1 VDFSWVTLVLRFG
14 EELGVLSISQSKI
27 KEKVPIKS
35 QKRQSGKVFLG
46 LLAIPRVSSPPDR
59 MVDIG
64 NTAMNIIICGA
75 TETGAYAAEIF
86 ASNGDNVTVVD
97 TNPVALETLGELLDI
112 ATLTGQPAAASV
124 IKQAGAEDADAV
136 IASTNVD
143 EVNLLCAST
152 ASYLGADRTFAT
164 VTHST
169 FLNRE
174 ILDYSQIFSVDNLIC
189 PAFLTARAIASR
201 LRNPAAITVEQLAG
215 HTIEVQ
221 LFEASK
227 GAAGLGRRLADVEL
241 PTGARLA
248 AITRGDDTYLPS
260 GISTVDEG
268 DEVLLVANTEVFHE
282 ARRLFRAKDA
292 GRRNVV
298 IMGGSPIAVW
308 LCRSLKN
315 RGFTIRLFETEKERA
330 EELAEKLPWVTVF
343 QSDPTDPSVFTDEHI
358 EHADAFVALTKD
370 EHNILSCAWAA
381 SLGVDQTYP
390 VVRRSD
396 YGPFIE
402 AMGITKTFNP
412 QKLAVREIQ
421 KQLMHERMTSV
432 AELADGALAIYRI
445 RVGRGAEVVDKP
457 LAELDLMPDCMIVV
471 LEHDEHT
478 GVVPSASEVL
488 QENDVVFVVVRQGYE
503 EELRKL
509 FAVK

>member
-1 VDFSWVTLVLRFG
+1 
-14 EELGVLSISQSKI
+14 
-27 KEKVPIKS
+27 
-35 QKRQSGKVFLG
+35 
-46 LLAIPRVSSPPDR
+46 
-59 MVDIG
+59 
-64 NTAMNIIICGA
+64 MNIIICGA
-75 TETGAYAAEIF
+75 TETGAHAAEFF
-86 ASNGDNVTVVD
+86 ASRGSNVTVVD
-97 TNPVALETLGELLDI
+97 TNLAALESLGETLDI
-112 ATLTGQPAAASV
+112 ATLTGQPAAAN
-124 IKQAGAEDADAV
+124 ILKQAGASDADAI
-136 IASTNVD
+136 IAATEVD

-152 ASYLGADRTFAT
+152 ASYLGTDRTFAT

-169 FLNRE
+169 FLDRE
-174 ILDYSQIFSVDNLIC
+174 TLDYSQIFSVDSLVC
-189 PAFLTARAIASR
+189 PAYSTAKAIASR

-221 LFEASK
+221 LFEASR
-227 GAAGLGRRLADVEL
+227 GASGLGRRLADVEL
-241 PTGARLA
+241 PAGARLA
-248 AITRGDDTYLPS
+248 AITRGEDTYLPS
-260 GISTVDEG
+260 GVSTVDAG
-268 DEVLLVANTEVFHE
+268 DQVLLVANSDVFHE
-282 ARRLFRAKDA
+282 ARRLFRSKDA

-308 LCRSLKN
+308 LCRALKN
-315 RGFTIRLFETEKERA
+315 RGFTIRLFETERERA

-343 QSDPTDPSVFTDEHI
+343 QSDPTDPGVFTDEHI

-412 QKLAVREIQ
+412 QDLAVREIEQ
-421 KQLMHERMTSV
+421 RFVRTRLTQV
-432 AELADGALAIYRI
+432 AELASGALSIYRI
-445 RVGRGAEVVDKP
+445 RVGRDASVIGTP
-457 LAELDLMPDCMIVV
+457 LAKLDLMPDCMIVV
-471 LEHDEHT
+471 LEHDEHN

-488 QENDVVFVVVRQGYE
+488 QENDVVFAVVRRGYE
-503 EELRKL
+503 QELGKL

>member
-1 VDFSWVTLVLRFG
+1 
-14 EELGVLSISQSKI
+14 
-27 KEKVPIKS
+27 
-35 QKRQSGKVFLG
+35 
-46 LLAIPRVSSPPDR
+46 
-59 MVDIG
+59 
-64 NTAMNIIICGA
+64 MNIIICGA
-75 TETGAYAAEIF
+75 TETGAHAAEIF
-86 ASNGDNVTVVD
+86 ASDGANVTVVD
-97 TNPVALETLGELLDI
+97 KDPVALEILGETLDI
-112 ATLTGQPAAASV
+112 ATLTGQPAAAS
-124 IKQAGAEDADAV
+124 ILKQAGAADADAV
-136 IASTNVD
+136 IAATDVD

-169 FLNRE
+169 FLDRDT
-174 ILDYSQIFSVDNLIC
+174 LDYSQIFSVDSLIC
-189 PAFLTARAIASR
+189 PALTTARAIASR
-201 LRNPAAITVEQLAG
+201 LRNPAAITIEQLAG

-221 LFEASK
+221 LFEASR
-227 GAAGLGRRLADVEL
+227 GAAGIGRRLSDVEL

-248 AITRGDDTYLPS
+248 AITRGKDTYLPS

-268 DEVLLVANTEVFHE
+268 DEVLLVANSDVFHE
-282 ARRLFRAKDA
+282 ARRLFRSKDA

-308 LCRSLKN
+308 LCRALKN
-315 RGFTIRLFETEKERA
+315 RGFTIRLFETQRARA

-343 QSDPTDPSVFTDEHI
+343 QSDPTDPTVFTDEHI

-396 YGPFIE
+396 YGPFIK

-412 QKLAVREIQ
+412 QDLAIREIQ
-421 KQLMHERMTSV
+421 QRFVRKHLSCV
-432 AELADGALAIYRI
+432 AELAGGELSIYRI
-445 RVGRGAEVVDKP
+445 RVGRGAKVIDKQ
-457 LAELDLMPDCMIVV
+457 LSELDLMPDCMIVV
-471 LEHDEHT
+471 LEHDEHS

-488 QENDVVFVVVRQGYE
+488 QENDVVFVVVRRGYE

>member
-1 VDFSWVTLVLRFG
+1 
-14 EELGVLSISQSKI
+14 
-27 KEKVPIKS
+27 
-35 QKRQSGKVFLG
+35 
-46 LLAIPRVSSPPDR
+46 
-59 MVDIG
+59 
-64 NTAMNIIICGA
+64 MNIIICGA
-75 TETGAYAAEIF
+75 TETGAHAAEIF
-86 ASNGDNVTVVD
+86 ASKGDNVTVID
-97 TNPVALETLGELLDI
+97 KNQVALEALGESLDI
-112 ATLTGQPAAASV
+112 ATLVGQPAAARV
-124 IKQAGAEDADAV
+124 LKQAGAADADAV
-136 IASTNVD
+136 IAATDVD

-169 FLNRE
+169 FLDRDT
-174 ILDYSQIFSVDNLIC
+174 LDYSQIFSVDSLIC
-189 PAFLTARAIASR
+189 PAFSTARAIASR

-215 HTIEVQ
+215 NTIEVQ
-221 LFEASK
+221 LFKASR
-227 GAAGLGRRLADVEL
+227 GASGLGRRLADVEL
-241 PTGARLA
+241 PAGARLA
-248 AITRGDDTYLPS
+248 AITRGEDTYLPS
-260 GISTVDEG
+260 GVSTVDEG
-268 DEVLLVANTEVFHE
+268 DEVLLVANSDVFHE

-298 IMGGSPIAVW
+298 IMGGPPIAVW
-308 LCRSLKN
+308 LCRTLKN
-315 RGFTIRLFETEKERA
+315 RGFTIRLFETQRVRA
-330 EELAEKLPWVTVF
+330 EELAEKLPWVTVI

-381 SLGVDQTYP
+381 SLGVVQTYP
-390 VVRRSD
+390 VVRRND

-412 QKLAVREIQ
+412 KDLAIREIQ
-421 KQLMHERMTSV
+421 QRLIRTRMTCV
-432 AELADGALAIYRI
+432 AELADGELSIYRI
-445 RVGRGAEVVDKP
+445 RVGKGAQVIDQA
-457 LAELDLMPDCMIVV
+457 LSALDLMPDCMIVV

-488 QENDVVFVVVRQGYE
+488 QENDVVFVVVRRGYE